1 MADPVELAIKS
12 LDHQHQVTLARLF
25 LAGWKVQ
32 RKQAETPP
40 AFGASS
46 IVRASWIGFHD
57 DKVLVLYSAATLMKL
72 VDSMEDEIVW
82 GELTD
87 KASRRAL
94 RHARRA
100 NGAMVNEPG
109 EFFGDQLL
117 PW

>member
-32 RKQAETPP
+32 RKQATNT
-40 AFGASS
+40 GHT
-46 IVRASWIGFHD
+46 SWIGFHD
-57 DKVLVLYSAATLMKL
+57 DKVLVLYSAPTLML
-72 VDSMEDEIVW
+72 LIDSMEEEIVW
-82 GELTD
+82 EELTD